1 MSIDQAQQ
9 EIATDWI
16 AAYRK
21 LCEQSVA
28 PQRKSVALGRARHQ
42 PRPIMMGGDNGE
54 RAEAI
59 GPRGQEAK
67 EDGAKE
73 AERRQWVDL

>member
-1 MSIDQAQQ
+1 MPIDQAQQ

-21 LCEQSVA
+21 LCGQSVA
-28 PQRKSVALGRARHQ
+28 PQLKSVDLGRARHH
-42 PRPIMMGGDNGE
+42 PRPIMMGGHNGE

-59 GPRGQEAK
+59 WPRGQEAK
-67 EDGAKE
+67 EADAKE
-73 AERRQWVDL
+73 AEQCWVDL